1 MAIPSSV
8 EPEVAAPD
16 RYAPDFD
23 VQIEGAVMDAT
34 TKNDIIDIK
43 VHRDIDEMS
52 GFDIELNNWDDVNLR
67 FKHSDSLKFGLGS
80 KVSVRLGYA
89 DRLLTVATGTIS
101 TLSPK
106 FPDGASPTVSVS
118 GVDGMLRLKD
128 RKPTENEEKI
138 YRNMPDWQ
146 IAEQIAKR
154 NGLTIVTTHDGP
166 VHDRV
171 VQKNQDDAS
180 FLMER
185 AKRLDFD
192 CFILPDPATGVETLH
207 FIRPTDGRDT
217 RSIRLFRL
225 TYQPGLSTT
234 PTGLPAGLVP
244 NLLDFT
250 PTLTVSQQ
258 VSTLTVR
265 GWNPRTKQKIA
276 YTATVK
282 DLPAGQNSAA
292 GQSGPQVA
300 DSAALGRRQEVLVDA
315 PVISYEEAKTLATS
329 LLRERSYEFITATGR
344 VAGLPELRPGDNL
357 EVYGLGR
364 RFSGTYF
371 VKRVEHT
378 LGNSGFF
385 TQFTGRRIYQGGTQ

>member
-1 MAIPSSV
+1 MTIPAPV
-8 EPEVAAPD
+8 APEVADPD
-16 RYAPDFD
+16 RYAPEFD
-23 VQIEGAVMDAT
+23 VRIEGVELDPT

-52 GFDIELNNWDDVNLR
+52 GFDLELNNWDDVNLR
-67 FKHSDSLKFGLGS
+67 FKHSDSRAFRLGS
-80 KVSVRLGYA
+80 RVSVRLGYA
-89 DRLLTVATGTIS
+89 DKLLTVATGTVS

-118 GVDGMLRLKD
+118 GVDGMLKLKD
-128 RKPTENEEKI
+128 RKPAENEEKV
-138 YRNMPDWQ
+138 YLNLPDWR
-146 IAEQIAKR
+146 IAEQIAQR
-154 NGLTIVTTHDGP
+154 NKLRIVTTQEGP
-166 VHDRV
+166 THDRV

-192 CFILPDPATGVETLH
+192 CFLLPDPDTGEETLY
-207 FIRPTDGRDT
+207 FIKPTDGRDG
-217 RSIRLFRL
+217 RPIRLYRL
-225 TYQPGLSTT
+225 TYQPGLTT
-234 PTGLPAGLVP
+234 GPSAQPEGLIP

-258 VSTLTVR
+258 VSKLTVR
-265 GWNPRTKQKIA
+265 GWDPRTKQVLA
-276 YTATVK
+276 FTATA
-282 DLPAGQNSAA
+282 DNLPAGQNSAD
-292 GQSGPQVA
+292 GESGPQAA
-300 DSAALGRRQEVLVDA
+300 DSAAGGRQEVLVDA
-315 PVISYEEAKTLATS
+315 PVTSAQEAKELAIA

-357 EVYGLGR
+357 EIFGLGM

-378 LGNSGFF
+378 LGSSGFF
-385 TQFTGRRIYQGGTQ
+385 TTFTGRRIYQGDAS